1 MDKIKRSK
9 LRRNI
14 KMKPSFFIYVLIY
27 LLTALTFSIVTVHVV
42 DKFVSTVSV
51 FYIDGNEDIDRIN
64 TDHDED
70 VYIAVEMIDEDF
82 NEDDSDAILFYSR
95 NWIVIA
101 ILTLYFLL
109 AILISAHTF
118 FKNKMNIPLTQLENA
133 AQKISEKN
141 LDFEIEY
148 SGNDEMGKLCESF
161 ETMRRQLVQNNIE
174 MWNMIEEQK
183 RIQHI
188 LTHDIRTPLT
198 VTKGYT
204 DILLEYIPQ
213 GKCSQEKILET
224 LECINRNT
232 TRLENFVNR
241 ISDMQ
246 KLDEMKVCREE
257 TDIHTLFEALKENA
271 TIICKDKTLTFTSE
285 SNCKTALTDAAVLEQ
300 IITNLVSNAV
310 RYADEKVSLFCS
322 CDNGRLF
329 ISVSDDGKGF
339 SEQALKHA
347 TEPYFTEDD
356 KSDGVHYGL
365 GLSICKELCEK
376 LGGKI
381 SCCNDNGATV
391 RVEV

>member
-1 MDKIKRSK
+1 MDKIRFKNF
-9 LRRNI
+9 RRNI
-14 KMKPSFFIYVLIY
+14 KMRPSFFIYVFVY
-27 LLTALTFSIVTVHVV
+27 LLVALALSVVTVHVV

-64 TDHDED
+64 EDHDED
-70 VYIAVEMIDEDF
+70 IYIAVEMIDDDF

-101 ILTLYFLL
+101 ILIFYFLF

-118 FKNKMNIPLTQLENA
+118 FRNKMNIPLTQLENA
-133 AQKISEKN
+133 AQKISEKD

-161 ETMRRQLVQNNIE
+161 EIMRRQLAKNNIE

-188 LTHDIRTPLT
+188 LAHDIRTPLT

-204 DILLEYIPQ
+204 DILLEYIPK

-232 TRLENFVNR
+232 VRLENFVNR

-246 KLDEMKVCREE
+246 KLDEMKVCKED
-257 TDIHTLFEALKENA
+257 TDVQLIFESLRENA
-271 TIICKDKTLTFTSE
+271 MIICKDKKLIFTSE
-285 SNCKTALTDAAVLEQ
+285 SSCKTAFIYSAVLEQ
-300 IITNLVSNAV
+300 IITNLISNAV
-310 RYADEKVSLFCS
+310 RYAKNEV
-322 CDNGRLF
+322 RLDCKCVDGHL
-329 ISVSDDGKGF
+329 SVTVSDDGNGF
-339 SEQALKHA
+339 SDEALKHA
-347 TEPYFTEDD
+347 MEPYFTEEG
-356 KSDGVHYGL
+356 KNNGIHYGL
-365 GLSICKELCEK
+365 GLAICKELCEK
-376 LGGKI
+376 LVGKI
-381 SCCNDNGATV
+381 SCRNEDGAIIT
-391 RVEV
+391 VEV

>member
-1 MDKIKRSK
+1 MDKVN

-14 KMKPSFFIYVLIY
+14 KMRPSFFIYVSVY
-27 LLTALTFSIVTVHVV
+27 LLVALTLSIVTVHIV

-64 TDHDED
+64 EDHDED
-70 VYIAVEMIDEDF
+70 IYIAVEMIDEDF
-82 NEDDSDAILFYSR
+82 NDDDSNAILFYTR

-101 ILTLYFLL
+101 ILISYFLL
-109 AILISAHTF
+109 AILVSAHTF
-118 FKNKMNIPLTQLENA
+118 FRNKMNIPLTQLENA

-161 ETMRRQLVQNNIE
+161 EIMRKQLEKNNIE

-188 LTHDIRTPLT
+188 LAHDIRTPLT

-224 LECINRNT
+224 LERINKNT
-232 TRLENFVNR
+232 IRLENFVNR

-246 KLDEMKVCREE
+246 KLDEMKICIEK
-257 TDIHTLFEALKENA
+257 TDVNTLFESLKENA
-271 TIICKDKTLTFTSE
+271 SMLCNGKTLIFTKHSTYE
-285 SNCKTALTDAAVLEQ
+285 TIHTDASVLEQ
-300 IITNLVSNAV
+300 IITNLVSNAM
-310 RYADEKVSLFCS
+310 RYAKSEIKLDCS
-322 CDNGRLF
+322 CSDGHLF
-329 ISVSDDGKGF
+329 ITVSDDGNGF
-339 SEQALKHA
+339 SETALRHA
-347 TEPYFTEDD
+347 TEPYFTEED
-356 KSDGVHYGL
+356 KSNGVHYGL
-365 GLSICKELCEK
+365 GLAICKELCEK
-376 LGGKI
+376 LEGKI
-381 SCCNDNGATV
+381 SFSNNNGAV
-391 RVEV
+391 INVEI

>member
-1 MDKIKRSK
+1 MDKVN

-14 KMKPSFFIYVLIY
+14 KMRPSFFIYVSVY
-27 LLTALTFSIVTVHVV
+27 LLVALTLSIVTVHIV

-64 TDHDED
+64 EDHDED

-82 NEDDSDAILFYSR
+82 NDDDSNAILFYTR

-101 ILTLYFLL
+101 ILIAYFLL
-109 AILISAHTF
+109 AILVSAHTF
-118 FKNKMNIPLTQLENA
+118 FRNKMNIPLTQLENA

-161 ETMRRQLVQNNIE
+161 EIMRKQLEKNNIE

-188 LTHDIRTPLT
+188 LAHDIRTPLT

-224 LECINRNT
+224 LERINKNT
-232 TRLENFVNR
+232 IRLENFVNR

-246 KLDEMKVCREE
+246 KLDEMKICIEK
-257 TDIHTLFEALKENA
+257 TDVNTLFESLKENA
-271 TIICKDKTLTFTSE
+271 SMLCNGKTLIFTKHSTCE
-285 SNCKTALTDAAVLEQ
+285 TIPTDVSVLEQ
-300 IITNLVSNAV
+300 IITNLVSNAM
-310 RYADEKVSLFCS
+310 RYAKSEIKLDCS
-322 CDNGRLF
+322 CSYGHLF
-329 ISVSDDGKGF
+329 ITVSDDGNGF
-339 SEQALKHA
+339 SETALRHA
-347 TEPYFTEDD
+347 TEPYFTEED
-356 KSDGVHYGL
+356 KSNGVHYGL
-365 GLSICKELCEK
+365 GLAICKELCEK
-376 LGGKI
+376 LEGKI
-381 SCCNDNGATV
+381 SFSNNNGAV
-391 RVEV
+391 INVEI